1 MIRVLHY
8 CDHFK
13 EYTSNLVL
21 ALNLES
27 AGIQSCVENT
37 VVVRSGELEGGIHE
51 GGGRRDDEVELHSD
65 LIGSCAEV
73 IVLPRR
79 YRSPKAL
86 ALLRRRVLRPDSPA
100 CFDVFH
106 LQSSFDPRFLWLAW
120 RMPTVLTVHEPSPR
134 TGLPIGRGWR
144 DMVRRWYRR
153 LAGVII
159 VHTESGLRGLS
170 PAELEKSVVIPHGVH
185 IRNVDSSPTS
195 KKILFFGRVARYKG
209 LDVLL
214 DAMEIVWETVP
225 DAELRILAS
234 PGDDDNGRDTAD
246 YDPRIR
252 ATWCG
257 YSRTEL
263 ERALS
268 DARAVCMPY
277 LSASGSGVGAEAM
290 GAGKLVV
297 ASDLE
302 DLREVAAHPDLLV
315 KPGCAQDLARALV
328 AVLSNDYE
336 PRPVDPGRTWP
347 AVSRKHLSVYQ
358 SLIGLGNPACV
369 DEPATSSAGAGYH
382 SEEGVIPDT
391 LGTEEITCPEPP
403 NSPNCIT

>member
-13 EYTSNLVL
+13 EYASNLVL

-27 AGIQSCVENT
+27 AGIPPSVENT
-37 VVVRSGELEGGIHE
+37 VVVRSGEIEGGIHD
-51 GGGRRDDEVELHSD
+51 GGGRREDEAGLHSD
-65 LIGSCAEV
+65 LIRSCAET
-73 IVLPRR
+73 IILPRR
-79 YRSPKAL
+79 YRSRKAMT
-86 ALLRRRVLRPDSPA
+86 LLRRRVFQRKDLPG
-100 CFDVFH
+100 FDVFH

-120 RMPTVLTVHEPSPR
+120 RMPTVLTVHEPSAR
-134 TGLPIGRGWR
+134 TGLLTHRGWR
-144 DMVRRWYRR
+144 YVVRRWYRR
-153 LAGVII
+153 LADVII
-159 VHTESGLRGLS
+159 VHTESGLHGLS
-170 PAELEKSVVIPHGVH
+170 PAEVEKSIVIPHGAR
-185 IRNVDSSPTS
+185 IRSLDSSTTS
-195 KKILFFGRVARYKG
+195 KAILFFGSVARYKG

-214 DAMEIVWETVP
+214 DAMDIVWQTVP
-225 DAELRILAS
+225 DAELHILAS
-234 PGDDDNGRDTAD
+234 PGDDDHGRDTAD
-246 YDPRIR
+246 YDSRIR

-263 ERALS
+263 DRALS

-302 DLREVAAHPDLLV
+302 DLREVAAHPDLLA

-347 AVSRKHLSVYQ
+347 AVARKHLSVYE
-358 SLIGLGNPACV
+358 SLVARR
-369 DEPATSSAGAGYH
+369 ATIR
-382 SEEGVIPDT
+382 ERV
-391 LGTEEITCPEPP
+391 
-403 NSPNCIT
+403 